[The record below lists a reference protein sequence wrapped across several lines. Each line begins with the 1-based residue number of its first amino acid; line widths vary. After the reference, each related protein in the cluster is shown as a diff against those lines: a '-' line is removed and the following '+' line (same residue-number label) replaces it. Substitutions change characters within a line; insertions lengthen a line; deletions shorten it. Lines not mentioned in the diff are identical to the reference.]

1 MTEHKI
7 TLAAGATKV
16 LHTAGMYCD
25 RDIVVTADGGGKR
38 EGTAIPVGQHVDRI
52 YFNTEL
58 PVEEMRAYLSQLTY
72 IQTPLLEAPL
82 CAIYV
87 NTANGQTGFFVIAT
101 KISNNDYAIL
111 CITNVANGEFASIY
125 GTHLVDIQDQGYYN
139 GWQKAYN
146 FAYAGYVQLD
156 LTVNSIAVNG
166 ASIADFSGLPVGAE
180 NEKIKN
186 VLSITP
192 F

>member
-1 MTEHKI
+1 MGIPKI
-7 TLAAGATKV
+7 TEMAINNALFG
-16 LHTAGMYCD
+16 G
-25 RDIVVTADGGGKR
+25 GGGKR

-72 IQTPLLEAPL
+72 IQTPPSAAPS

-87 NTANGQTGFFVIAT
+87 NTANGQTGIFVIAT

-111 CITNVANGEFASIY
+111 CITNVANGEFASLY
-125 GTHLVDIQDQGYYN
+125 STNVVDSQDQGYYN

-146 FAYAGYVQLD
+146 FAYAGDVQLD

-166 ASIADFSGLPVGAE
+166 TSIADFSGLPVGAE